1 MNLILINGYAP
12 TEDKQ
17 QDEKEAFY
25 EDLNTIFES
34 IAKSQPKII
43 LGDFNA
49 KIGKEEM
56 YRPTIGKESLHTHS
70 NENGNRLINFAI
82 SKGLRISSTYKY
94 HNYYYFYLIEI
105 TLGILRSTRVLI
117 YGHRD

>member
-34 IAKSQPKII
+34 IAKSQLKII

-70 NENGNRLINFAI
+70 NGNGNRLINFAI
-82 SKGLRISSTYKY
+82 SKGLRISSCVSHTKTSIKK
-94 HNYYYFYLIEI
+94 HGSHPE
-105 TLGILRSTRVLI
+105 
-117 YGHRD
+117 